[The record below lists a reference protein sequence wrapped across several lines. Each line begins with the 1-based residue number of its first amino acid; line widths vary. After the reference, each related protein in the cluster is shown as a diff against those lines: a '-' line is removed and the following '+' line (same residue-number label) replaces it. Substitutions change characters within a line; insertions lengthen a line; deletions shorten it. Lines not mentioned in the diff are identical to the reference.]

1 MQLSS
6 LLLFVEL
13 RTMHI
18 LAANC
23 GTLLS
28 LVIKRVVLELFP
40 PVAAGA
46 LNCIWTGFSVFK
58 DFVCCVPSGAL
69 IVLVVV
75 QIGLATIVLPVVS
88 KYTRFPVVLFFLVGA
103 PHCLKVE

>member
-1 MQLSS
+1 
-6 LLLFVEL
+6 
-13 RTMHI
+13 MHI

-23 GTLLS
+23 GALLP
-28 LVIKRVVLELFP
+28 LIVKGVVLELFP
-40 PVAAGA
+40 PVATGT
-46 LNCIWTGFSVFK
+46 LSCIWTGFFVFK

-75 QIGLATIVLPVVS
+75 QIGLATIVLPVVGE
-88 KYTRFPVVLFFLVGA
+88 YTCFPVVLFFLVGA